1 MTRTWPGSPRS
12 LRSLGDVLALL
23 FIGSLVACSEK
34 SKPAPAKVEAAVDPD
49 ASLSANQKLAL
60 AKLTSAGGADDEVT
74 AAQKSVRDNMQKD
87 DLWVTLGRAWIRKAR
102 ESNDPGFYLNADACA
117 AVVLEREPGNPL
129 ALNLRGLVHL
139 NDHRFEDARDVA
151 QKILT
156 KRADDPMAW
165 GTLSDALLEMGRY
178 DEAIEATQKMIDLK
192 PNLPSYSR
200 ASHLQWM
207 RGDVG
212 HAKQTVRN
220 ALDAGRAAKRDPEP
234 GAWVLVQAAMI
245 FWHEGDYGGA
255 DAGFDK
261 ALERLREYPPA
272 LVGKG
277 RVAMANGE
285 AKRAADYF
293 ARAYATSPLPETAW
307 LLGDAKKAAGDAE
320 GAAQAYANVEKDGR
334 RTDPRTLSLFLSTKK
349 QNADDA
355 LALAREE
362 YTKRKDVYTEDALAW
377 ALYRAGK
384 LDEAKASIAR
394 ARRLGTP
401 DARLV
406 YHEGAIRI
414 ATGDVAKGRELVQK
428 ALKMNRAFDAVA
440 AKEATELLAEKI
452 AAR

>member
-1 MTRTWPGSPRS
+1 MTRTC
-12 LRSLGDVLALL
+12 LALL

-34 SKPAPAKVEAAVDPD
+34 PKPAPAPTKVEAAVDPD
-49 ASLSANQKLAL
+49 ASLSTNQKLAL
-60 AKLTSAGGADDEVT
+60 SKLAGIGGADNDVT
-74 AAQKSVRDNMQKD
+74 AAQRSVRDNMQKD
-87 DLWVTLGRAWIRKAR
+87 DAWITLGRAWIRKAR

-117 AVVLEREPGNPL
+117 SVVLEREPSNPL

-139 NDHRFEDARDVA
+139 NDHRFEEARDVA
-151 QKILT
+151 QKILA

-178 DEAIEATQKMIDLK
+178 DEAIDATQKMIDLK

-245 FWHEGDYGGA
+245 FWHEGDYEGA

-261 ALERLREYPPA
+261 ALERIGEYPPA

-277 RVAMANGE
+277 RVAMANGD
-285 AKRAADYF
+285 AKRAADYLT
-293 ARAYATSPLPETAW
+293 RAYKTSPLPETAW
-307 LLGDAKKAAGDAE
+307 LLGDAKRAAGDEE
-320 GAAQAYANVEKDGR
+320 GAAQAYASVERDGR
-334 RTDPRTLSLFLSTKK
+334 RTDPRTLSLFLSTKN
-349 QNADDA
+349 QNAEDA
-355 LALAREE
+355 VALAREE
-362 YTKRKDVYTEDALAW
+362 HAKRKDVYTEDALAW
-377 ALYRAGK
+377 ALFRAGR

-406 YHEGAIRI
+406 FHEGAIKI
-414 ATGDVAKGRELVQK
+414 ATGDVAKGRELVSR
-428 ALKMNRAFDAVA
+428 ALKMNRAFDATA
-440 AKEATELLAEKI
+440 AKEAEQLLAEKV

>member
-1 MTRTWPGSPRS
+1 MTRTRIF
-12 LRSLGDVLALL
+12 ALL
-23 FIGSLVACSEK
+23 FAGSSLVVGCSD
-34 SKPAPAKVEAAVDPD
+34 KPKTTPPTGKAEPQAVDPD
-49 ASLSANQKLAL
+49 ASLTANQKLGL
-60 AKLTSAGGADDEVT
+60 AKLSGAGGADDAVT
-74 AAQKSVRDNMQKD
+74 SAQRTVRDNLQKD
-87 DLWVTLGRAWIRKAR
+87 DAWITLGRAWIRKAR

-117 AVVLEREPGNPL
+117 SVVLEREPENAL

-151 QKILT
+151 QKILA

-165 GTLSDALLEMGRY
+165 GTLSDAYLEMGRY
-178 DEAIEATQKMIDLK
+178 EDAIDATQKMIDLK

-207 RGDVG
+207 RGDTG

-245 FWHEGDYGGA
+245 FWHEGDYEGA

-261 ALERLREYPPA
+261 ALERVSEYPPA

-277 RVAMANGE
+277 RVAMANGD
-285 AKRAADYF
+285 AKKAADYF
-293 ARAYATSPLPETAW
+293 ARAYRTSPLPETAW
-307 LLGDAKKAAGDAE
+307 LLGDAKKASGDAE
-320 GAAQAYANVEKDGR
+320 GAAKAYAHVEKDGR
-334 RTDPRTLSLFLSTKK
+334 RTDPRTLSLFLSTKS
-349 QNADDA
+349 QNAEDA
-355 LALAREE
+355 LALARDE
-362 YTKRKDVYTEDALAW
+362 YAKRKDVYTEDALAW

-384 LDEAKASIAR
+384 LDEAKASVTR

-406 YHEGAIRI
+406 YHEGAIRM
-414 ATGDVAKGRELVQK
+414 ATGDVAKGRELVAK
-428 ALKMNRAFDAVA
+428 ALRMNRAFDPTA
-440 AKEATELLAEKI
+440 AKEAEQLLAVKL
-452 AAR
+452 ATR

>member
-1 MTRTWPGSPRS
+1 MMRS
-12 LRSLGDVLALL
+12 CLALL
-23 FIGSLVACSEK
+23 FVAGLVVGCSEK
-34 SKPAPAKVEAAVDPD
+34 PKAAPAKADGFAAAIDPD
-49 ASLSANQKLAL
+49 ASLSQNKKLAL
-60 AKLTSAGGADDEVT
+60 AKLPGTGGADDEVNG
-74 AAQKSVRDNMQKD
+74 AQKSVRDNMQKD
-87 DLWVTLGRAWIRKAR
+87 DLWITLGRAWIRKAR

-117 AVVLEREPGNPL
+117 AVVLEHEPSNPL

-139 NDHRFEDARDVA
+139 NDHRFEEARDVA
-151 QKILT
+151 QKILA

-165 GTLSDALLEMGRY
+165 GTLSDALLEIGRY
-178 DEAIEATQKMIDLK
+178 EEAIAATQQMVDLK

-207 RGDVG
+207 RGDTG
-212 HAKQTVRN
+212 HAKQTVKN

-245 FWHEGDYGGA
+245 FWHEGDFEGA

-261 ALERLREYPPA
+261 SLERISDYPPA

-277 RVAMANGE
+277 RIAMASGD
-285 AKRAADYF
+285 AKKAADYF
-293 ARAYATSPLPETAW
+293 ARAYKTSPLPETAW

-320 GAAQAYANVEKDGR
+320 GGAQAYASVERDGR
-334 RTDPRTLSLFLSTKK
+334 RTDPRTLSLFLSTKN

-355 LALAREE
+355 VALAREE
-362 YTKRKDVYTEDALAW
+362 YAKRKDVYTEDALAW

-384 LDEAKASIAR
+384 LDEAKAGIAR

-406 YHEGAIRI
+406 YHEGAIRM
-414 ATGDVAKGRELVQK
+414 ATGDVGKGRELVAK
-428 ALKMNRAFDAVA
+428 SLKMNRAFDATA
-440 AKEATELLAEKI
+440 AKEAEQLLSEKV
-452 AAR
+452 ATR

>member
-1 MTRTWPGSPRS
+1 MTRIC
-12 LRSLGDVLALL
+12 LVLVLASSLL
-23 FIGSLVACSEK
+23 ACSEK
-34 SKPAPAKVEAAVDPD
+34 PKREEVTAPKTAAAVDSD
-49 ASLSANQKLAL
+49 ANLSPQQKLAL
-60 AKLTSAGGADDEVT
+60 AKVTGQGGADLEVT
-74 AAQKSVRDNMQKD
+74 AAQKSVRENMQKD
-87 DLWVTLGRAWIRKAR
+87 DLWITLGRAWIRKAR

-117 AVVLEREPGNPL
+117 SVVLEREPGNAL

-151 QKILT
+151 QKILA
-156 KRADDPMAW
+156 KRSDDPMAW

-178 DEAIEATQKMIDLK
+178 DEAIEATQKMVDLK

-212 HAKQTVRN
+212 HAKQTVRG

-245 FWHEGDYGGA
+245 FWHEGDYEGA

-261 ALERLREYPPA
+261 ALERIAEYPPA

-277 RVAMANGE
+277 RIAMANGE
-285 AKRAADYF
+285 ARRAADYF
-293 ARAYATSPLPETAW
+293 ARAYKTSPLPETAW
-307 LLGDAKKAAGDAE
+307 LLGDAKTAAGDAE
-320 GAAQAYANVEKDGR
+320 GAAEAYANLEKDGR
-334 RTDPRTLSLFLSTKK
+334 RTDPRTLSLFLSTKN
-349 QNADDA
+349 QSADDA
-355 LALAREE
+355 VSLARAE
-362 YTKRKDVYTEDALAW
+362 YEKRKDVYTEDALAW

-384 LDEAKASIAR
+384 LDEAKAAITH

-414 ATGDVAKGRELVQK
+414 ATGDVAKGKELVAK
-428 ALKMNRAFDAVA
+428 ALKMNRAFDATATKEAAQLLSDKVA
-440 AKEATELLAEKI
+440 A
-452 AAR
+452 R

>member
-1 MTRTWPGSPRS
+1 MMRS
-12 LRSLGDVLALL
+12 CLALL
-23 FIGSLVACSEK
+23 FVSSLVACSETPK
-34 SKPAPAKVEAAVDPD
+34 PSPAPVKAEAPAVDPD
-49 ASLSANQKLAL
+49 ANLSPSQKLAL
-60 AKLTSAGGADDEVT
+60 AKLPGSGSAVDEVA
-74 AAQKSVRDNMQKD
+74 AAQKSVRENIQKD
-87 DLWVTLGRAWIRKAR
+87 DLWVALGRAWIRQAR

-117 AVVLEREPGNPL
+117 SVVLDREPNNPL

-151 QKILT
+151 LKILA

-178 DEAIEATQKMIDLK
+178 DEAIEATQKMVDLK

-207 RGDVG
+207 RGDTG
-212 HAKQTVRN
+212 HAKQTVRG

-245 FWHEGDYGGA
+245 FWHEGDYEGA

-261 ALERLREYPPA
+261 ALERVAEYPPA

-277 RVAMANGE
+277 RIAMANGD
-285 AKRAADYF
+285 AKKAADYF
-293 ARAYATSPLPETAW
+293 ARAYKTSPLPETAW
-307 LLGDAKKAAGDAE
+307 LLGDAKNAAGDAE
-320 GAAQAYANVEKDGR
+320 GAKQAYANVEKDGR
-334 RTDPRTLSLFLSTKK
+334 RTDPRTLSLFFSTKN
-349 QNADDA
+349 QNVDDA

-362 YTKRKDVYTEDALAW
+362 YAKRKDVYTEDALAW

-414 ATGDVAKGRELVQK
+414 ATGDTAKGKELVRK
-428 ALKMNRAFDAVA
+428 ALKMNRAFDPIA
-440 AKEATELLAEKI
+440 AKEAGELVAEKV

>member
-1 MTRTWPGSPRS
+1 MTRSC
-12 LRSLGDVLALL
+12 LALL
-23 FIGSLVACSEK
+23 FVAGSLVACSEK
-34 SKPAPAKVEAAVDPD
+34 PKSASPPATVETEADPGVR
-49 ASLSANQKLAL
+49 LSANQKLAL
-60 AKLTSAGGADDEVT
+60 AKLPGAGGAENEVT
-74 AAQKSVRDNMQKD
+74 GAQKSVRENMEKD
-87 DLWVTLGRAWIRKAR
+87 DLWITLGRAWIRKAR

-117 AVVLEREPGNPL
+117 AVVLEREPSNPL

-139 NDHRFEDARDVA
+139 NDHRFEEARDVA
-151 QKILT
+151 QTILA
-156 KRADDPMAW
+156 KRADDPMAG

-178 DEAIEATQKMIDLK
+178 EEAIAGTQQMIDLK
-192 PNLPSYSR
+192 PDLPSYSR

-207 RGDVG
+207 RGDTE
-212 HAKQTVRN
+212 HAKQTVKN

-245 FWHEGDYGGA
+245 FWHEGDYEGA
-255 DAGFDK
+255 GAGFDK
-261 ALERLREYPPA
+261 ALERIVEYPPA

-277 RVAMANGE
+277 RVAMANGDS
-285 AKRAADYF
+285 KNAADYF

-320 GAAQAYANVEKDGR
+320 GAARSYANVEKDGR
-334 RTDPRTLSLFLSTKK
+334 RSDPRTLSLFLSTNN
-349 QNADDA
+349 QDAGDA

-362 YTKRKDVYTEDALAW
+362 YAKRKDVYTEDALAW

-406 YHEGAIRI
+406 YHDGAIKL
-414 ATGDVAKGRELVQK
+414 ATGEAAKGKELVQK
-428 ALKMNRAFDAVA
+428 ALKMNRAFDPTAV
-440 AKEATELLAEKI
+440 KEAEQLLSDRI
-452 AAR
+452 ATR

>member
-1 MTRTWPGSPRS
+1 MTRTC
-12 LRSLGDVLALL
+12 LALL
-23 FIGSLVACSEK
+23 FIGSLVGCSEK
-34 SKPAPAKVEAAVDPD
+34 SKPDQAPAAKVQAAIDPD
-49 ASLSANQKLAL
+49 ASLTANQKLAL
-60 AKLTSAGGADDEVT
+60 AKLSGTGGADNEVT
-74 AAQKSVRDNMQKD
+74 VAQKSVRDNLQKD
-87 DLWVTLGRAWIRKAR
+87 DLWITLGRAWIRKAR

-117 AVVLEREPGNPL
+117 SVVLEREPESAL

-139 NDHRFEDARDVA
+139 NNHRFEDARDVA
-151 QKILT
+151 QKILA
-156 KRADDPMAW
+156 KRSDDPMAW
-165 GTLSDALLEMGRY
+165 GTLSDAFLEMGRY
-178 DEAIEATQKMIDLK
+178 EEAIEATQKMVDLK

-212 HAKQTVRN
+212 HAKQTVRG

-245 FWHEGDYGGA
+245 FWHEGDLEGA

-261 ALERLREYPPA
+261 ALERLTEYPPA

-277 RVAMANGE
+277 RVAMANGD

-293 ARAYATSPLPETAW
+293 ARAYKTSPLPETAW
-307 LLGDAKKAAGDAE
+307 LLGDAKKAAGDAD
-320 GAAQAYANVEKDGR
+320 GAAQAYASLEKDGR
-334 RTDPRTLSLFLSTKK
+334 SSDPRTLSLFFSTTN
-349 QNADDA
+349 QNAEDA
-355 LALAREE
+355 LALARGE

-384 LDEAKASIAR
+384 LDEAKSSIAR

-406 YHEGAIRI
+406 YHEGAIKI
-414 ATGDVAKGRELVQK
+414 ATGDVTKGRELVAK
-428 ALKMNRAFDAVA
+428 ALKMNRAFDWAA
-440 AKEATELLAEKI
+440 AKEAEQVLSEKV
-452 AAR
+452 ATR